1 MDKFVI
7 IFLVLFIILLFILG
21 SSDSNPSQNDIQT
34 LEYVKNL
41 DTIDSNYKDFPYPQ
55 MSNGFRK
62 LTKGVVTPLNNI
74 KDILPNNSS
83 RIDVIRNKDDPN
95 STKNYYLPDFYRK
108 DRLCGNDIG
117 TEELRPFII
126 DDNKSD
132 DSWTDGNVSNHPKF
146 YTNDI
151 NNELTNIGSF
161 FDKNNMYHDKTSSNT
176 DVLASD
182 SCYKDKMGNL
192 ICENT
197 SRLQNI
203 PPALITDP
211 QKCQTFNIIG
221 NYTDKIASLGT
232 EFNIEKNNGSS
243 LGVWTYNDDRTIN
256 GKKFYG
262 DVYPSKKYNENYSA
276 PILKLSCDECPD
288 I

>member
-1 MDKFVI
+1 MDIFVI
-7 IFLVLFIILLFILG
+7 ILLVLFTILLFILG
-21 SSDSNPSQNDIQT
+21 STDSNPTQNDIQT

-41 DTIDSNYKDFPYPQ
+41 DFIDNNYKEFPYPQ

-62 LTKGVVTPLNNI
+62 LTNGVIKPLNNI

-83 RIDVIRNKDDPN
+83 KIDVIRNKDDPN

-108 DRLCGNDIG
+108 DRLCENDIG
-117 TEELRPFII
+117 SEELKPFIL
-126 DDNKSD
+126 DNNKSD
-132 DSWTDGNVSNHPKF
+132 NSWTDGNVSNHPKF

-151 NNELTNIGSF
+151 NNEFTDIGSF
-161 FDKNNMYHDKTSSNT
+161 FDKNNIYHDKTSYNT
-176 DVLASD
+176 DVLVGD
-182 SCYKDKMGNL
+182 SCYKDKQGNL

-221 NYTDKIASLGT
+221 NYTDKIASVGT
-232 EFNIEKNNGSS
+232 KFNIEKNNGSS

-256 GKKFYG
+256 GTKFFD
-262 DVYPSKKYNENYSA
+262 DVYPSKKNNEIYSDSIA
-276 PILKLSCDECPD
+276 KLSCGECPD